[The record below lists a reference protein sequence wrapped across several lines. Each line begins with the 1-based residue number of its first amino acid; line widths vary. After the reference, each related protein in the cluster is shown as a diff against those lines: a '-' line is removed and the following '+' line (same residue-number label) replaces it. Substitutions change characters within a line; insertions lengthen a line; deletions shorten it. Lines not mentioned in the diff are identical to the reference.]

1 MHSESPPR
9 GSVRPLSRTEVILTP
24 GSPFTHA
31 ELRAM
36 AIDGVVRRVVGT
48 AYASSAHE
56 ETAALRAAALGAT
69 LDAGIANKAVVG
81 RLSAAW
87 IYGCSAAPEAPVLL
101 VPAPR
106 RLSSAGKGPGILLHE
121 VALGD
126 FDVVDLGPVQVTS
139 PLRTAV
145 DIAVH
150 TEAKTALPVL
160 RRLLARPG
168 LGLTLSLMRRAL
180 ESLPRQPHKRRGR
193 EVLHRLEAGAAA
205 SA

>member
-1 MHSESPPR
+1 MHSTPPPR
-9 GSVRPLSRTEVILTP
+9 GSVRPPSPPDAILTP
-24 GSPFTHA
+24 GLPFTHA

-48 AYASSAHE
+48 AYVPSAHE
-56 ETAALRAAALGAT
+56 ETAALRAAALRAT
-69 LDAGIANKAVVG
+69 LDGAVASKTVVG

-87 IYGCSAAPEAPVLL
+87 IYGCSSAPEAPVLL
-101 VPAPR
+101 VPSPR
-106 RLSSAGKGPGILLHE
+106 RLSSAKGSGILLHE

-126 FDVVDLGPVQVTS
+126 FDVVDLGSVHVTS

-145 DIAVH
+145 DVAVH
-150 TEAKTALPVL
+150 SEARFALPVL

-168 LGLTLSLMRRAL
+168 LGLTLSLITRAL

-193 EVLHRLEAGAAA
+193 DVLRRLEVGSAGTA
-205 SA
+205 